1 MEIILDRDNWD
12 LGQRDDSNPLSPFY
26 HKGGFASDKEFY
38 QTRKKQ
44 MQASKLK
51 ASKLNAYLHFVVSII
66 YNF

>member
-38 QTRKKQ
+38 QTRKNKCKQ
-44 MQASKLK
+44 ANLKLQ
-51 ASKLNAYLHFVVSII
+51 N
-66 YNF
+66 

>member
-38 QTRKKQ
+38 QTRKKTN
-44 MQASKLK
+44 ASKQT
-51 ASKLNAYLHFVVSII
+51 
-66 YNF
+66 